1 MANRNDEDDHDR
13 DDEATD
19 DSEGSEERMSS
30 PNEAQGESREE
41 GADALERTADEGTE
55 SGVAP
60 ANLGVQR
67 YVLAGYFAGGMVFA
81 YVLGRALHAIWAF
94 ASNKDAFALNLPS
107 LAAVPDETKLTY
119 SIVFAGVVS
128 VVLVARLL
136 RDPEMRVW
144 TDEVTAELLKV
155 KWPSKKDVQNS
166 TVVVIATSVVAT
178 AYLFLLDHFWGF
190 VTNLIYG
197 ASP

>member
-1 MANRNDEDDHDR
+1 MANRDDDENER
-13 DDEATD
+13 DDETTD
-19 DSEGSEERMSS
+19 ESEASEERASAPSVPGADGSDAIERAADESTEGSE
-30 PNEAQGESREE
+30 AG
-41 GADALERTADEGTE
+41 L
-55 SGVAP
+55 AP
-60 ANLGVQR
+60 ANLGAQR

-81 YVLGRALHAIWAF
+81 YVLGRAVHALWAF

-107 LAAVPDETKLTY
+107 LAAVPDESKLTY
-119 SIVFAGVVS
+119 SIVLAGVVS

-155 KWPSKKDVQNS
+155 KWPSKKDVQSS
-166 TVVVIATSVVAT
+166 TIVVIATSVVAT
-178 AYLFLLDHFWGF
+178 AYLFLLDQFWGF

-197 ASP
+197 AST

>member
-1 MANRNDEDDHDR
+1 MANRDDDENER
-13 DDEATD
+13 DDETTD
-19 DSEGSEERMSS
+19 ESEASEERASAPSDPGADGSDAIERAADESTEGSE
-30 PNEAQGESREE
+30 AG
-41 GADALERTADEGTE
+41 L
-55 SGVAP
+55 AP
-60 ANLGVQR
+60 ANLGAQR

-81 YVLGRALHAIWAF
+81 YVLGRAVHALWAF

-107 LAAVPDETKLTY
+107 LAAVPDESKLTY
-119 SIVFAGVVS
+119 SIVLAGVVS

-155 KWPSKKDVQNS
+155 KWPSKKDVQSS
-166 TVVVIATSVVAT
+166 TIVVIATSVVAT
-178 AYLFLLDHFWGF
+178 AYLFLLDQFWGF

-197 ASP
+197 AST